1 MFDLLLTPTNP
12 SFLPYLMKDP
22 ITNQWVMP
30 TYVFNVKYPNPF
42 FSEVDPLQT
51 DPKYQKKII
60 DNIYTRLC
68 EKWLYN
74 DSEFKKLLRYFK
86 VDIDSDQ
93 AKITL
98 LIPTDPENTPIET
111 FDPKYNNH
119 VFKYIEK
126 YFITIGFVDKTL
138 RQYISSSNTK
148 WYDIFY
154 NIDTIKEILATKLKK
169 LIISTIYEVRD
180 ILTNIKKDKSN

>member
-22 ITNQWVMP
+22 ITNRWVMP
-30 TYVFNVKYPNPF
+30 TYVFNVNYPNPYY
-42 FSEVDPLQT
+42 SEIDPLQT
-51 DPKYQKKII
+51 DPKYHKKII
-60 DNIYTRLC
+60 SNIYTRLC

-74 DSEFKKLLRYFK
+74 DTEFKKLLRYFK
-86 VDIDSDQ
+86 VDIDDNQ

-98 LIPTDPENTPIET
+98 LLPADPENIPVQKYDEI
-111 FDPKYNNH
+111 YNNH

-126 YFITIGFVDKTL
+126 YFITKGFVDKTL
-138 RQYISSSNTK
+138 RQYIASSGTK

-154 NIDTIKEILATKLKK
+154 NIDTIKELLAKKLKK
-169 LIISTIYEVRD
+169 LIIKTIYEVKD
-180 ILTNIKKDKSN
+180 LLSSAKKSD